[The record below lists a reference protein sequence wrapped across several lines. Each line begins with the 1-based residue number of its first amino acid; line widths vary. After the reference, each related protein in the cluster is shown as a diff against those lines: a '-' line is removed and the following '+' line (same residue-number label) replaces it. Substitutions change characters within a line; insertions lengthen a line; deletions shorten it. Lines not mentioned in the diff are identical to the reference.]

1 MAMEDGTIAELGERN
16 SGTIKRGKSKEPMFF
31 HADSLV
37 GTTFSELR
45 VGDNVS
51 FETTES
57 KKGPYATRVQKR

>member
-1 MAMEDGTIAELGERN
+1 MQDGTIAELGERS
-16 SGTIKRGKSKEPMFF
+16 SGLIKRGKDKEPMFF

-51 FETTES
+51 FESTES
-57 KKGPYATRVQKR
+57 KKGAYATRVLKK